1 METLNVMVQAQ
12 VTSDYQC
19 RRLCELMNSE
29 ETGFVCSLSPKQKG
43 HHVTLSYKPSQE
55 GLESIRKIFKGQDL
69 FFSPTEVKW
78 DSGICALFG
87 HVITNPAK
95 PKQLGGLYH
104 ITLGGTV
111 PPVNSARLEHRWDGM
126 DKVAGAFPLEY
137 VEVPLGGTNKTP

>member
-19 RRLCELMNSE
+19 RRLCELLNSE

-43 HHVTLSYKPSQE
+43 HHVTLNYKPSQE
-55 GLESIRKIFKGQDL
+55 GLESIRKIFKGHDL

-104 ITLGGTV
+104 LSLI
-111 PPVNSARLEHRWDGM
+111 HI
-126 DKVAGAFPLEY
+126 
-137 VEVPLGGTNKTP
+137 